1 MIIFSWEVAHWIDEP
16 HNDEDER
23 QCETD
28 VSHGWHGHEGLH
40 NELEGEENV
49 LIRSWLDIVVNNVL

>member
-28 VSHGWHGHEGLH
+28 VSHGWHGHKGLYY
-40 NELEGEENV
+40 ELEGEENV
-49 LIRSWLDIVVNNVL
+49 LVWCLLDVVFNHIL